1 MKYNYI
7 LVSACSA
14 WFLAQII
21 KTVTILIRDKKFV
34 PERIY
39 GPGGMPSGHSA
50 MVCGAVVAVARE
62 CGTDTPIFA
71 VMTMFALV
79 VMYDAVGVR
88 REAGNH
94 ARELNR
100 IKKLLKYDLME
111 TDSEKKQEQKKD
123 FKEILG
129 HTPLQVV
136 CGAALGIVMAFIIPM
151 KIGG

>member
-7 LVSACSA
+7 LCAACSA

-21 KTVTILIRDKKFV
+21 KTVTTVIRDKKFV
-34 PERIY
+34 FERIY

-50 MVCGAVVAVARE
+50 MVCAAVIAVGRV
-62 CGTDTPIFA
+62 CGTETPTFA
-71 VMTMFALV
+71 IMVMFALV

-94 ARELNR
+94 AHELNKL
-100 IKKLLKYDLME
+100 KKILKYDLKE
-111 TDSEKKQEQKKD
+111 PDEERRERE

-136 CGAALGIVMAFIIPM
+136 CGAALGIVMAFIVPM
-151 KIGG
+151 EIGG